1 MAWASVIGAI
11 DYSTDDNSLGFRIRE
26 NVILDVVS
34 AMRQYDWSQMS
45 AVRNAVLSRGTSW
58 LVPSSSARVSQEF
71 IDSLRKS
78 EARAIQ
84 AAYPYQAQD
93 DASIQATLA
102 DRGDHMREVF
112 RQQFGGEPGS
122 QEAAEAIRRLEEQ
135 FLPPLET
142 PDTADAGVVPAAAR
156 DRLSFAERMKPRRA
170 R

>member
-26 NVILDVVS
+26 NIILDVVS

-78 EARAIQ
+78 KPAPSRPRILIR
-84 AAYPYQAQD
+84 PRM
-93 DASIQATLA
+93 TP
-102 DRGDHMREVF
+102 VF
-112 RQQFGGEPGS
+112 RP
-122 QEAAEAIRRLEEQ
+122 RLRIV
-135 FLPPLET
+135 ET
-142 PDTADAGVVPAAAR
+142 TCGKCLDNSLR
-156 DRLSFAERMKPRRA
+156 
-170 R
+170 